1 MFHFSAEMYGREIVS
16 KVTEIV
22 DGETDDSEAV
32 CLDSSPFVKG
42 EKNRDLFVVIVV

>member
-22 DGETDDSEAV
+22 DEETDDSEAA
-32 CLDSSPFVKG
+32 CLDSSPFVG
-42 EKNRDLFVVIVV
+42 QEKKQDLFVVIVV